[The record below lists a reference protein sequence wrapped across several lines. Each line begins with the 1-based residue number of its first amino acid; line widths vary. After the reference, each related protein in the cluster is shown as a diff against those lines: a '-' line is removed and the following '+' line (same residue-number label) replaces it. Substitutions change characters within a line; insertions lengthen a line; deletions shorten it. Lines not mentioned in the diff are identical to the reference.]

1 MLLGHLLG
9 ERTAMPSWTNKDE
22 RQYEH
27 IKESNQERGVPTK
40 RAKEIAARTVN
51 KTRREHD
58 KTPNTRTQGT
68 GNPKT
73 SLDDRSKEELYNMA
87 QEMNISGRSKMSK
100 SDLVEAIRQK
110 R

>member
-1 MLLGHLLG
+1 
-9 ERTAMPSWTNKDE
+9 MPSWTKKDE

-51 KTRREHD
+51 KSRREHD
-58 KTPNTRTQGT
+58 KTPNQRTQGT
-68 GNPKT
+68 GNPNT
-73 SLDDRSKEELYNMA
+73 SLDDRSKQELYNMA

-100 SDLVEAIRQK
+100 SDLVKAIRQK